1 MSVPEKYKEYD
12 ELLKQKLDSY
22 RYIHSLGVAD
32 SAKTLA
38 ERYSVDPEKAY
49 FAGLMHDVMKNVS
62 GDEQLQIIKK
72 ADIILSPCE
81 SLNRKLWH
89 AIAGYAFLKTEL
101 HIDDEE
107 ILGAVRWHTTGK
119 AGMTKLEKTVY
130 LADFISA
137 DRTYPD
143 VDTVRE
149 LSKESLES
157 AMLYTLKYCIT
168 KLAADSMIIDPSSLD
183 CYNELITERSK

>member
-1 MSVPEKYKEYD
+1 MSVPEKYKAYD
-12 ELLKQKLDSY
+12 DLLKRKLDSY
-22 RYIHSLGVAD
+22 RYIHSLGVAE
-32 SAKTLA
+32 SAKSLA
-38 ERYSVDPEKAY
+38 ERYGEDSEKAY
-49 FAGLMHDVMKNVS
+49 FAGLMHDVMKNAS
-62 GDEQLQIIKK
+62 GDEQLQMIKK
-72 ADIILSPCE
+72 ADIMLSPSE

-89 AIAGYAFLKTEL
+89 AIAGYAFLKLEL

-119 AGMTKLEKTVY
+119 AGMTKLEKIVY
-130 LADFISA
+130 LADFISE

-149 LSKESLES
+149 LAKESIEG
-157 AMLYTLKYCIT
+157 AMLYTQRYCIT